1 MSEITLEKT
10 HSLLE
15 KLADYVMNELARKND
30 VASKDELIAVK
41 DELKTDINEL
51 REDVQN
57 IKGNL
62 NIILDG
68 MDKQAQQLDIIRTE
82 QAAFNHGLNRLEK
95 RVEKLEQVH

>member
-1 MSEITLEKT
+1 
-10 HSLLE
+10 
-15 KLADYVMNELARKND
+15 VR
-30 VASKDELIAVK
+30 

-68 MDKQAQQLDIIRTE
+68 MDKQTQQLDIIRTE
-82 QAAFNHGLNRLEK
+82 QVAFNHGFNRLEK